1 MQAQWTRNLGKIGGP
16 EAGRRAVARYSNA
29 ANKARARGEKPGEAE
44 AALPPLVGAPPA
56 AAGGA
61 RGGGGGGGLAGGEGA
76 GVGGLTRPE
85 ERRRAWPMRLR
96 ASGRRRR
103 RRAGRGER
111 GFAGCRPPRV
121 SFGRRFWARRV
132 GFSARCNYLRPQ
144 IMDNANARRV
154 ARLTQHATPFPSAFT
169 MCSAIL

>member
-1 MQAQWTRNLGKIGGP
+1 MRAQWTRNLGKIGGP

-29 ANKARARGEKPGEAE
+29 ASKARAGGEKPGEAE
-44 AALPPLVGAPPA
+44 AALPPWVGAPPA

-85 ERRRAWPMRLR
+85 ARRRAWPMRLR

-103 RRAGRGER
+103 RRAGG
-111 GFAGCRPPRV
+111 
-121 SFGRRFWARRV
+121 GRREGAGSEGAAACEPW
-132 GFSARCNYLRPQ
+132 SAVLGATCWVFGPLRLFASSNNGQ
-144 IMDNANARRV
+144 R
-154 ARLTQHATPFPSAFT
+154 
-169 MCSAIL
+169 